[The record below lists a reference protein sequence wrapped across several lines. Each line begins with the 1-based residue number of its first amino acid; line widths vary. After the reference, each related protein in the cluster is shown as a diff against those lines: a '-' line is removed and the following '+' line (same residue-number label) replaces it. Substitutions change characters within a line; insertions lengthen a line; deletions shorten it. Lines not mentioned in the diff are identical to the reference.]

1 MEDRLDL
8 ELLRGA
14 IDIHVHS
21 YPDLFKRFSTEEI
34 ARNAR
39 DLGMRALVFKHHHLA
54 TLDRA
59 YYVMQ
64 QVKGIDLFPSIVL
77 NYAVGGINPFAVEF
91 ALKMGAKIIWMPTI
105 DTVKQ
110 KEYYGALGGYGSQ
123 QSFSLPTFYREKDGI
138 HLLDDS
144 GKIRPELNQVIE
156 LAAKSKAAIGVG
168 HCSVPEMKA
177 LVRAAVQAGVRT
189 FIDHPHEEFTGLAK
203 VEDQR
208 DFIKEGALL
217 NYTFS
222 EISPKW
228 WCISHQAF
236 TEQIREIGAEHI
248 ILSTDLGQVHNP
260 LPAEGFRVMIQ
271 ILLEGGIPPE
281 DVRRMA
287 QENPGK
293 LLYGK

>member
-1 MEDRLDL
+1 MEERLDL

-39 DLGMRALVFKHHHLA
+39 DMGMRAIVFKHHHLP
-54 TLDRA
+54 TVDRA

-64 QVKGIDLFPSIVL
+64 NIKGIDLFPSITL

-105 DTVKQ
+105 DSAKQ
-110 KEYYGALGGYGSQ
+110 KEVFGTLGGYGGQ
-123 QSFSLPTFYREKDGI
+123 QSFALPAFYRETEGI
-138 HLLDDS
+138 YLLDKN
-144 GKIRPELNQVIE
+144 GKIKPELAQVIE
-156 LAAKSKAAIGVG
+156 LAAKAKAAIGVG
-168 HCSVPEMKA
+168 HSSVPEMKA
-177 LVRAAVQAGVRT
+177 LVRSAVQAGVKI
-189 FIDHPHEEFTGLAK
+189 FVDHPHEEFSGLAK

-208 DFIKEGALL
+208 EFIKEGALL

-228 WCISHQAF
+228 WCISHEAF
-236 TEQIREIGAEHI
+236 TEQIRQIGAEHI
-248 ILSTDLGQVHNP
+248 ILSTDLGQMHNP
-260 LPAEGFRVMIQ
+260 LPAEGFRIMIQ
-271 ILLEGGIPPE
+271 ILLEGGIRPE
-281 DVRRMA
+281 DIRKMV
-287 QENPGK
+287 QENPSR
-293 LLYGK
+293 LLYGI

>member
-1 MEDRLDL
+1 VGERLDL
-8 ELLRGA
+8 ELLQGA
-14 IDIHVHS
+14 IDIHIHS

-54 TLDRA
+54 TLDRV

-105 DTVKQ
+105 DTAKQ

-123 QSFSLPTFYREKDGI
+123 QSFSLPAFYREKDGI
-138 HLLDDS
+138 HLLDEG

-168 HCSVPEMKA
+168 HCSAPEMKA
-177 LVRAAVQAGVRT
+177 LVRAAVQAGVRI

-203 VEDQR
+203 MEDQR

-236 TEQIREIGAEHI
+236 TKQVREIGAEHI
-248 ILSTDLGQVHNP
+248 ILSTDLGQIHNP

-281 DVRRMA
+281 DIRRMA